1 VVRNATYVHV
11 MARLWVC
18 LREGVDPA
26 YAERE
31 LRQAVLRVLSPWC
44 FDASAEVQLGGGVPA
59 SDLAVAIDALPFVAY
74 LERLRLFLVDPS
86 GKPLRLDGQETSSE
100 ELLRA
105 PAADVVMIASP
116 SQMIEFVSASS
127 SVPSLI
133 GIGAMRIELDFQV
146 A

>member
-1 VVRNATYVHV
+1 VR
-11 MARLWVC
+11 
-18 LREGVDPA
+18 
-26 YAERE
+26 
-31 LRQAVLRVLSPWC
+31 
-44 FDASAEVQLGGGVPA
+44 A

-86 GKPLRLDGQETSSE
+86 GKPLRLDGQEASSE